1 MMVHYSPTVWAV
13 LREIYECTPA
23 KTSVEHIRQRAVE
36 LLKTNDIP
44 KRATI
49 HTKIKKQA
57 WQKIATKQC
66 QLDSAELTDKVA
78 QIRTNI
84 TALEQKN
91 SSTLTVNK
99 VVQLEKISERL
110 GLFDERA
117 FVERKSAAV
126 ILEHRKRSYKTGLLL
141 DNIAQRMELALEQIQ
156 NFASYYD
163 QNPDEFSDMDMAQAY
178 TITLKRYEK
187 IIDGVM
193 AASTL
198 ASSATALAKL
208 DFVLYGLNPDD
219 VREPESDK
227 RLIALMS
234 DDTYYAK
241 EQELLRLEEQKIAE
255 RMQKIQSGQFEA
267 EVKHQAMQAI
277 QKEQED
283 SECDDVDFDEI
294 L

>member
-1 MMVHYSPTVWAV
+1 MMVHYPPTVWAV
-13 LREIYECTPA
+13 VREIYECTPA
-23 KTSVEHIRQRAVE
+23 KTSIEQIRQRAVE
-36 LLKTNDIP
+36 LLKTDDIP

-49 HTKIKKQA
+49 HTKIKKQS
-57 WQKIATKQC
+57 WQKVATKQC
-66 QLDSAELTDKVA
+66 QLDSAQLADKVA
-78 QIRTNI
+78 GICSDI
-84 TALEQKN
+84 KMLEQKN
-91 SSTLTVNK
+91 SSTLAVNK
-99 VVQLEKISERL
+99 AMQLEKLSENL

-117 FVERKSAAV
+117 FIERKSAAV
-126 ILEHRKRSYKTGLLL
+126 ILEHRKRSYKTGLLF

-156 NFASYYD
+156 NFASYYE
-163 QNPDEFSDMDMAQAY
+163 QNPDEFENMDMAKVY
-178 TITLKRYEK
+178 TIIFKRYEK
-187 IIDGVM
+187 IIDSVM
-193 AASTL
+193 AVSSL

-227 RLIALMS
+227 RLISLMS

-267 EVKHQAMQAI
+267 EVKQQAVQ
-277 QKEQED
+277 QERKD
-283 SECDDVDFDEI
+283 LECDDADFDEI